1 MNSLPQPK
9 YKQVGIPLFMG
20 LLLSAC
26 IIFLQVG
33 FTYYWSFQILALVL
47 LLTVIFKNR
56 PLVVNLVPMLLS
68 TAIFTIFL
76 SSKAFNVPLAIS
88 QSSENIFITFIGV
101 VGYAIMII
109 SAPNIAFRSPENI
122 LLFFKFVSAA
132 TLIAIASLIFVTDL
146 SIIPFLNREI
156 LILQNTTLIDNFT
169 TLEVL
174 ADDFAMRARLGLEPD
189 IDLFYGEQSFLSV
202 VIFACITSNII
213 SDRLIRTMSLP
224 KHERARNAHQ
234 GKSFSI
240 RNFNLQGFVLPA
252 ALASMVYIKS
262 FSSFFYALVICV
274 SLFLSIRH
282 RRFHLKL
289 TATGIFI
296 ILMVVILLGGIVWSA
311 FDYYVYRLSTVS
323 DSVSFEQRF
332 ASIFD
337 FGFQEYL
344 IGISRVAD
352 IPQYGFQNGIL
363 YIIGISGLGGICLI
377 AFLFYRV
384 YILARPVRLSLLAIM
399 CIFGIFSQ
407 NGGIFSPSKVVL
419 LSLVLI
425 PLSCVNLIRLPKRTI
440 EEECDTDKS
449 IISQSA

>member
-1 MNSLPQPK
+1 MNSHPQIK

-20 LLLSAC
+20 LSLSAC

-47 LLTVIFKNR
+47 LLTVILKNR
-56 PLVVNLVPMLLS
+56 PLVVNPVPILLS
-68 TAIFTIFL
+68 TAMFTAFL
-76 SSKAFNVPLAIS
+76 SLTAFNVPLAIS
-88 QSSENIFITFIGV
+88 QNSENIFMTFIGV

-122 LLFFKFVSAA
+122 LYFFRFVSAA
-132 TLIAIASLIFVTDL
+132 ALIAIASLIFVTDL
-146 SIIPFLNREI
+146 SLIPFLNREV
-156 LILQNTTLIDNFT
+156 LIIQNATLIDNFT

-174 ADDFAMRARLGLEPD
+174 AADFAMRTRLGLEPE

-202 VIFACITSNII
+202 VIFACITSIII
-213 SDRLIRTMSLP
+213 SDTLLRAISLP
-224 KHERARNAHQ
+224 RHERARDAHQ
-234 GKSFSI
+234 GKSFSFT
-240 RNFNLQGFVLPA
+240 NFNLQGFVLVA
-252 ALASMVYIKS
+252 ALASMLYIKA
-262 FSSFFYALVICV
+262 FSSFFYALVICA
-274 SLFLSIRH
+274 SLFLSVRH

-289 TATGIFI
+289 TPARLLI
-296 ILMVVILLGGIVWSA
+296 ILLAVILLAGIVWSA
-311 FDYYVYRLSTVS
+311 FDYYVLRLSTVS
-323 DSVSFEQRF
+323 DSISFEQRF

-344 IGISRVAD
+344 IGISHAAD
-352 IPQYGFQNGIL
+352 IPRYGFQNGIL

-377 AFLFYRV
+377 VFLFYRV
-384 YILARPVRLSLLAIM
+384 YILARPIRLSLLAIM

-425 PLSCVNLIRLPKRTI
+425 PLSCVNRIRLPKRTI
-440 EEECDTDKS
+440 EVGRDTDKS
-449 IISQSA
+449 IIANGA